1 MENYRA
7 NSEKLVSENFEEQF
21 EKKDIVEI
29 DGKKIGVV
37 DIKPQTPKT
46 DVPVF
51 ICPGWAENSSVFKK
65 NILTM
70 AELGRET
77 FFIDSAHGINI
88 KGTKEDTDNFPKAE
102 LRKVEAFIKVLE
114 EKNIDKID
122 AVAHSEGGIYLIIAA
137 ILYPEKFR
145 NLVLVDPAGI
155 IGKDNF
161 IGLAKRFSADL
172 INEIKRGIKEPNI
185 RGPIIKKTYEAAKAI
200 IANPKRSMEEV
211 FAIAETRIDDLL
223 RGLKEKGIG
232 ISIIHAVDDK
242 AFPMKRVKE
251 TLYPLKDQTEQL
263 QQEKNISKEDAMKEA
278 KKTLEAKMVNGFY
291 WVKGT
296 HNELILN
303 PEKYTKLVDFALTA
317 MEEKDAKNSN

>member
-7 NSEKLVSENFEEQF
+7 NPEQFVLENFEEQF
-21 EKKDIVEI
+21 KKKDIVEI

-88 KGTKEDTDNFPKAE
+88 KETKENTDNFPEAE

-155 IGKDNF
+155 IGKDSF

-172 INEIKRGIKEPNI
+172 INETKRGIKEPNI
-185 RGPIIKKTYEAAKAI
+185 IGPIIKKTYEAAKAI
-200 IANPKRSMEEV
+200 IANPKRSMDEV
-211 FAIAETRIDDLL
+211 FAIAKTQTEDLL
-223 RGLKEKGIG
+223 KELKEKGIG

-242 AFPMKRVKE
+242 AFPIDNVQE
-251 TLYPLKDQTEQL
+251 NITKD
-263 QQEKNISKEDAMKEA
+263 D
-278 KKTLEAKMVNGFY
+278 VNGFY
-291 WVKGT
+291 SVKGT
-296 HNELILN
+296 HNEIILN